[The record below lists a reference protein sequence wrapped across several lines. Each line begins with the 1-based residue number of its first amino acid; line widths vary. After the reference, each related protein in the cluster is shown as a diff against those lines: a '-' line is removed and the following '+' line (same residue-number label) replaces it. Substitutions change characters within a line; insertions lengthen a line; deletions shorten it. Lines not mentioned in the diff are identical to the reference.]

1 MIVENILRLKEEI
14 PNEVKLIAISKTKP
28 TGDIIKAYNSGHI
41 FFGEN
46 KIQEMGMKFE
56 KLPKDIKWHMVGHV
70 QSNKIK
76 YMASYVDLVHGIDS
90 LKSLKVLNKEGEKNK
105 RVIDCLLQLKLSDED
120 SKFGLDEKKFKEIIY
135 SSDYDEMKFV
145 KIKGLM
151 GMASFTSDQ
160 KKIENEFKFGYK
172 IYSAIK
178 KNDQNINI
186 LSMGMSNDYKLAIE
200 CGSNMIRIGSIIFGE
215 RNYQNIYSIIDIETT
230 GGKFNEEK
238 ITEIAIFKISNDG
251 EILKFHSLVNPERK
265 IQPFVEKL
273 TGINNKM
280 VANMP
285 VFLELANN
293 INKFTKDTIFVAH
306 NVGFD
311 YRVIKKEFSRIGIE
325 FQRKLLC
332 TIELSKIVYPELKSY
347 SLGKIASNLNIKI
360 KNRHRADGDAMAT
373 LILFNKLRERLGEQ
387 KLTKFVKNLE

>member
-14 PNEVKLIAISKTKP
+14 PKEVKLIAISKTKP

-41 FFGEN
+41 YFGEN
-46 KIQEMGMKFE
+46 KIQEMGIKFE

-105 RVIDCLLQLKLSDED
+105 RVITGLLQLKLSDED

-151 GMASFTSDQ
+151 GMASFTNDQ

-178 KNDQNINI
+178 KNDQNIDI

-215 RNYQNIYSIIDIETT
+215 RNY
-230 GGKFNEEK
+230 
-238 ITEIAIFKISNDG
+238 
-251 EILKFHSLVNPERK
+251 
-265 IQPFVEKL
+265 
-273 TGINNKM
+273 
-280 VANMP
+280 
-285 VFLELANN
+285 
-293 INKFTKDTIFVAH
+293 
-306 NVGFD
+306 
-311 YRVIKKEFSRIGIE
+311 
-325 FQRKLLC
+325 
-332 TIELSKIVYPELKSY
+332 
-347 SLGKIASNLNIKI
+347 
-360 KNRHRADGDAMAT
+360 
-373 LILFNKLRERLGEQ
+373 
-387 KLTKFVKNLE
+387 

>member
-28 TGDIIKAYNSGHI
+28 TNDIIKAYNSGHI
-41 FFGEN
+41 YFGEN

-90 LKSLKVLNKEGEKNK
+90 LKSLKVLNKEGEKNQ
-105 RVIDCLLQLKLSDED
+105 RVINCLLQLKLSDED
-120 SKFGLDEKKFKEIIY
+120 SKFGLNEKKFKEIIY

-178 KNDQNINI
+178 KNDQNIDI

-215 RNYQNIYSIIDIETT
+215 RNY
-230 GGKFNEEK
+230 
-238 ITEIAIFKISNDG
+238 
-251 EILKFHSLVNPERK
+251 
-265 IQPFVEKL
+265 
-273 TGINNKM
+273 
-280 VANMP
+280 
-285 VFLELANN
+285 
-293 INKFTKDTIFVAH
+293 
-306 NVGFD
+306 
-311 YRVIKKEFSRIGIE
+311 
-325 FQRKLLC
+325 
-332 TIELSKIVYPELKSY
+332 
-347 SLGKIASNLNIKI
+347 
-360 KNRHRADGDAMAT
+360 
-373 LILFNKLRERLGEQ
+373 
-387 KLTKFVKNLE
+387 

>member
-14 PNEVKLIAISKTKP
+14 PNKVKLIAISKTKP

-41 FFGEN
+41 YFGEN

-90 LKSLKVLNKEGEKNK
+90 LKSLKVSNKEGEKNK
-105 RVIDCLLQLKLSDED
+105 RVVNCLLQLKLSDED

-178 KNDQNINI
+178 KNDQNIDI

-215 RNYQNIYSIIDIETT
+215 RNYQKIYSIIDIETT

-311 YRVIKKEFSRIGIE
+311 YRVIKKEFSRIGME
-325 FQRKLLC
+325 FHRKLLC

-373 LILFNKLRERLGEQ
+373 LILFNKLRDRLGEQ
-387 KLTKFVKNLE
+387 NLSKFVKSLE

>member
-28 TGDIIKAYNSGHI
+28 TNDIIKAYNSGHI
-41 FFGEN
+41 YFGEN

-90 LKSLKVLNKEGEKNK
+90 LKSLKILNKEGEKNK
-105 RVIDCLLQLKLSDED
+105 RVINCLLQLKLSDED

-178 KNDQNINI
+178 KNDQNIDI

-215 RNYQNIYSIIDIETT
+215 RNY
-230 GGKFNEEK
+230 
-238 ITEIAIFKISNDG
+238 
-251 EILKFHSLVNPERK
+251 
-265 IQPFVEKL
+265 
-273 TGINNKM
+273 
-280 VANMP
+280 
-285 VFLELANN
+285 
-293 INKFTKDTIFVAH
+293 
-306 NVGFD
+306 
-311 YRVIKKEFSRIGIE
+311 
-325 FQRKLLC
+325 
-332 TIELSKIVYPELKSY
+332 
-347 SLGKIASNLNIKI
+347 
-360 KNRHRADGDAMAT
+360 
-373 LILFNKLRERLGEQ
+373 
-387 KLTKFVKNLE
+387 

>member
-28 TGDIIKAYNSGHI
+28 TGDIIKAYNSRHI
-41 FFGEN
+41 FFGDN

-151 GMASFTSDQ
+151 GMASFTSNQ

-178 KNDQNINI
+178 KNDQNIDI

-215 RNYQNIYSIIDIETT
+215 RNY
-230 GGKFNEEK
+230 
-238 ITEIAIFKISNDG
+238 
-251 EILKFHSLVNPERK
+251 
-265 IQPFVEKL
+265 
-273 TGINNKM
+273 
-280 VANMP
+280 
-285 VFLELANN
+285 
-293 INKFTKDTIFVAH
+293 
-306 NVGFD
+306 
-311 YRVIKKEFSRIGIE
+311 
-325 FQRKLLC
+325 
-332 TIELSKIVYPELKSY
+332 
-347 SLGKIASNLNIKI
+347 
-360 KNRHRADGDAMAT
+360 
-373 LILFNKLRERLGEQ
+373 
-387 KLTKFVKNLE
+387 

>member
-14 PNEVKLIAISKTKP
+14 PKEVKLIAISKTKP
-28 TGDIIKAYNSGHI
+28 TSDIIKAYNSGHI
-41 FFGEN
+41 YFGEN
-46 KIQEMGMKFE
+46 KIQEMGIKFE

-105 RVIDCLLQLKLSDED
+105 RVINCLLQLKLSDED

-151 GMASFTSDQ
+151 GMASFTNDQ

-178 KNDQNINI
+178 KNDQNIDI
-186 LSMGMSNDYKLAIE
+186 LSMGMSNDYKLAIQ

-215 RNYQNIYSIIDIETT
+215 RNY
-230 GGKFNEEK
+230 
-238 ITEIAIFKISNDG
+238 
-251 EILKFHSLVNPERK
+251 
-265 IQPFVEKL
+265 
-273 TGINNKM
+273 
-280 VANMP
+280 
-285 VFLELANN
+285 
-293 INKFTKDTIFVAH
+293 
-306 NVGFD
+306 
-311 YRVIKKEFSRIGIE
+311 
-325 FQRKLLC
+325 
-332 TIELSKIVYPELKSY
+332 
-347 SLGKIASNLNIKI
+347 
-360 KNRHRADGDAMAT
+360 
-373 LILFNKLRERLGEQ
+373 
-387 KLTKFVKNLE
+387 

>member
-1 MIVENILRLKEEI
+1 MIIENILRLKEEI

-28 TGDIIKAYNSGHI
+28 TSDIIKAYKSGHI
-41 FFGEN
+41 YFGEN

-151 GMASFTSDQ
+151 GMASFTSNQ

-178 KNDQNINI
+178 KNDQNIDI

-215 RNYQNIYSIIDIETT
+215 RNY
-230 GGKFNEEK
+230 
-238 ITEIAIFKISNDG
+238 
-251 EILKFHSLVNPERK
+251 
-265 IQPFVEKL
+265 
-273 TGINNKM
+273 
-280 VANMP
+280 
-285 VFLELANN
+285 
-293 INKFTKDTIFVAH
+293 
-306 NVGFD
+306 
-311 YRVIKKEFSRIGIE
+311 
-325 FQRKLLC
+325 
-332 TIELSKIVYPELKSY
+332 
-347 SLGKIASNLNIKI
+347 
-360 KNRHRADGDAMAT
+360 
-373 LILFNKLRERLGEQ
+373 
-387 KLTKFVKNLE
+387 